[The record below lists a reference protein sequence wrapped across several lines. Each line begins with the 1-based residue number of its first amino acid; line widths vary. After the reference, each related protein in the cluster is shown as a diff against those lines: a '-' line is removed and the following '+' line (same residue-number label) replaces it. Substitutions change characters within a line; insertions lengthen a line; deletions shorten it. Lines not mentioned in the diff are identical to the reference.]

1 MAEWRAREKGRAASY
16 LSYSSCLDRRL
27 AMKKES
33 RNVLIVVAVFVLS
46 IALISLIDSLVIVYY
61 AHLMGST
68 LEDASIATTK
78 TVLIVNELLLGSL
91 AVFFFTKIFKRRL
104 VELGITTTRFARNIV
119 IGLLLGAGG
128 WLVAVIVATLAPKV
142 DSIRGSRVVRKN
154 AYGNIFSGSPVLCI
168 DHMDS
173 CRTMRR
179 TILQRVRSGN
189 IYSLE
194 GPIRGHHGGSY
205 PFWAGAFQ
213 PTSMVPNDSVGASG
227 AHLWNCLC
235 EAKKFG
241 SRVSGAFPQRYNRFR
256 AGIPGQVEKEGTCL
270 IRPKTFSK
278 PQ

>member
-1 MAEWRAREKGRAASY
+1 LREGGAAEWRAREKGRAAASY

-128 WLVAVIVATLAPKV
+128 WLVAVIVATLLQRLIPFEVPEWFAKMLTATSSPDLLYFV
-142 DSIRGSRVVRKN
+142 LITWILVGPCEELFFRGFVQETFTAWKGPF
-154 AYGNIFSGSPVLCI
+154 AGIMAGAILFGLAHFSPLLWF
-168 DHMDS
+168 
-173 CRTMRR
+173 R
-179 TILQRVRSGN
+179 TIPSALLGLIYGIAYAKRRSLVPVSVAH
-189 IYSLE
+189 SL
-194 GPIRGHHGGSY
+194 
-205 PFWAGAFQ
+205 
-213 PTSMVPNDSVGASG
+213 NDTIGFVLAY
-227 AHLWNCLC
+227 L
-235 EAKKFG
+235 AK
-241 SRVSGAFPQRYNRFR
+241 
-256 AGIPGQVEKEGTCL
+256 
-270 IRPKTFSK
+270 
-278 PQ
+278 